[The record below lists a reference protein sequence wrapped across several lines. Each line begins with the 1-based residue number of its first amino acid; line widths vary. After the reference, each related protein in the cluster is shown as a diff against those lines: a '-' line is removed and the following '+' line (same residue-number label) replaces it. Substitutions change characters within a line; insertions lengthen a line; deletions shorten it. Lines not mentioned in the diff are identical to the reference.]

1 MSIDQSLTT
10 GLSREPAR
18 SGNSLMPWLLS
29 LFAAFHV
36 ALIFALPDAAERF
49 MLGDRANDRTV
60 KMENLLGADSF
71 DAFLGVLF
79 RQSQPGDYVLFAPA
93 YWLGGP
99 TAVMLQNTALILIG
113 VLFLYRL
120 ARLFF
125 SERVS
130 VIAATAYCLLP
141 ATLFHPHAF
150 VSEGICNPLLIVSAY
165 FLARFATSD
174 RPKTR
179 DLIITGAL
187 TALLCFTRHIYLL
200 LPLFFTA
207 ILWLTMRQNAMAK
220 LRASAIVIMLGFSL
234 VAGWSAAAHIGEQ
247 YYGAGESVGGLGSNL
262 YLRAERMSRIGGFEL
277 PATIDERAKASGT
290 DLLTLPPAEFSGLV
304 AAHPLPFAKTI
315 FSDAFNI
322 TANPGMAMVFGRFLR
337 VFDLGEKSYEDYS
350 KWRQIRDKEGLPAL
364 VMELWKTSP
373 TGVIVNAGGAVAWL
387 GFVLIALYGAWTLLI
402 DRAQPLVIKLL
413 LFGLPAYLIGFASIA
428 AGYTRWDHRSPAEF
442 AIALLF
448 AVGVMALMEL
458 WNIRTAKQDS

>member
-1 MSIDQSLTT
+1 MSIDQSLAT
-10 GLSREPAR
+10 GLQSEQAR
-18 SGNSLMPWLLS
+18 VGNSFMPWLLS

-36 ALIFALPDAAERF
+36 TLIFALPDAAERF

-60 KMENLLGADSF
+60 KTENLLGADSF

-79 RQSQPGDYVLFAPA
+79 RQASPGDYVLFAPA

-99 TAVMLQNTALILIG
+99 TAVMLQNTALILVG

-125 SERVS
+125 SQRVS

-150 VSEGICNPLLIVSAY
+150 VSEGICNPLLIVCSY

-174 RPKTR
+174 RPQTR
-179 DLIITGAL
+179 DLVITGAL

-200 LPLFFTA
+200 LPLFFA
-207 ILWLTMRQNAMAK
+207 GILWLTMRQNAMAK
-220 LRASAIVIMLGFSL
+220 LRACATILALGFSL
-234 VAGWSAAAHIGEQ
+234 VAGWAVAAQIGEQ
-247 YYGAGESVGGLGSNL
+247 HYGAGESVGGLGSNL

-277 PATIDERAKASGT
+277 PATIEERAKASGT
-290 DLLTLPPAEFSGLV
+290 DLLVVRPNEFAGLV
-304 AAHPLPFAKTI
+304 ATHPLPFARTI
-315 FSDAFNI
+315 VSDAFNI

-337 VFDLGEKSYEDYS
+337 VFDLREKSYEDYS

-373 TGVIVNAGGAVAWL
+373 TGVIVNAVGAVAWL
-387 GFVLIALYGAWTLLI
+387 GFVMVALYGGWKLLI

-413 LFGLPAYLIGFASIA
+413 LFGLPGYLIGFASVT

-448 AVGVMALMEL
+448 AVGVLALTES
-458 WNIRTAKQDS
+458 RKTRAVEHGR